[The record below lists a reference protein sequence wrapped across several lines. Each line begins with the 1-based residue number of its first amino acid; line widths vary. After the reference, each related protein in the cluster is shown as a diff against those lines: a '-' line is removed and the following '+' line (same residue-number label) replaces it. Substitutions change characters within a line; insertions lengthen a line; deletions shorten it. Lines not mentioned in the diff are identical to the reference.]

1 MAAKPV
7 SDDEFERALQPL
19 IESATKRLE
28 NNEYW
33 IGRLPLIL
41 RNPALKQS
49 VTDEV
54 SGLQAVSAAK
64 VQDMIRRFVTVKK
77 PLVVISKAK

>member
-7 SDDEFERALQPL
+7 SDDELKRALQLL

-28 NNEYW
+28 NNDYW
-33 IGRLPLIL
+33 TGRLPIVL

-54 SGLQAVSAAK
+54 SGL
-64 VQDMIRRFVTVKK
+64 
-77 PLVVISKAK
+77 